1 MQLRNSLR
9 NSFQD
14 LRFALRQLRRAPG
27 FALTVVLT
35 LALSVGV
42 ATAVFCVIDAVILR
56 PLPFAKADKI
66 VFVQATSRS
75 GFQHPA
81 SWPNF
86 KDERA
91 ELQTFQALAGYMDFR
106 KITVETP
113 SSGPVSLDSVKSTDN
128 FFQVFGV
135 RPLLGR
141 TFLPGEQEDGKNDI
155 VVLSYDAWQKY
166 FGGDRDVLNKAV
178 KLDGRVSTIIG
189 VMPAGF
195 RYPLNLHDAVYSPRL
210 LTDEWMQNRGANWL
224 RTVGLLKDGATIQQA
239 QADFTHVF
247 ADLAKAHPETNS
259 GDTPLLTPVAERVAG
274 KTRGPLYTLLFAVLA
289 VLAIGCVNVAGLLLA
304 RGVKRERE
312 MAMRVAIG
320 AGRRRL
326 FGQVLTEGLMLAVIG
341 AAGGVLLA
349 SVLLDA
355 MSTFLIKAMDRGADV
370 HMNWAVL
377 SAAIAVAVFTS
388 LSASLYP
395 AFRLSGINPNRALK
409 TGGSAGTQRSQTR
422 LRSGFVVTQV
432 ALTLVLLVVAGLL
445 MRVVTRYRDADL
457 GFNPAQILS
466 VKLGLSRARYDGR
479 DMVTA
484 FYRPLEERVKRL
496 PGVQAAGLIDVLPI
510 DSFGDNRNVH
520 IAGQPANPPSQV
532 MGAESRF
539 VSTGYFDVMGISLH
553 QGRQLSLGLDKAEN
567 KGSTVLVND
576 AFVGEFIPRGLDP
589 TRQRMDDNV
598 KEEEW
603 SRIVGV
609 TGNVRQSLY
618 EPPMAEIDCLMDEI
632 PTQYKPDLMS
642 TMFLVVRTT
651 GDPTQVT
658 SAVRSIVHDLDPTVP
673 FDEPRTMTEVVAET
687 LVFERMESWLFGI
700 FASLALAL
708 AMVGLYGLVS
718 HEVEQSTRDIGV
730 RMALGATRN
739 NILGMVLGRVAVML
753 AAGTVAGLVLT
764 FSARKVI
771 GMVIYFEVEKE
782 AGGFLMLALLLVIAG
797 LVAALIPATRA
808 ASIEPMQA
816 LRAE

>member
-1 MQLRNSLR
+1 MNNLWN
-9 NSFQD
+9 D
-14 LRFALRQLRRAPG
+14 LRYAVRQLRRAPG
-27 FALTVVLT
+27 FAFTVVLT

-56 PLPFAKADKI
+56 PLPYANPDKI
-66 VFVQATSRS
+66 VFIQATARS
-75 GFQHPA
+75 GFEHPA
-81 SWPNF
+81 SWPSY

-91 ELQTFQALAGYMDFR
+91 QLQTFAALAGYMDFR
-106 KITVETP
+106 KITIETP
-113 SSGPVSLDSVKSTDN
+113 SNGPVSLDGVHSTDN

-135 RPLLGR
+135 QPILGR
-141 TFLPGEQEDGKNDI
+141 TFLPGEELDGKNDI
-155 VVLSYDAWQKY
+155 AVLSYDAWQKY
-166 FGGDRDVLNKAV
+166 FGGDREVIGKTV
-178 KLDGRVSTIIG
+178 KLDGRATSIVG

-195 RYPLNLHDAVYSPRL
+195 RYPLNLHNAVYTPRL
-210 LTDEWMQNRGANWL
+210 ITDEWMQNRGANWL
-224 RTVGLLKDGATIQQA
+224 RTVGLIKSGATIQQA
-239 QADFTHVF
+239 QADFMHVF

-259 GDTPLLTPVAERVAG
+259 GDTPLLTPLAERVAG
-274 KTRGPLYTLLFAVLA
+274 GTRGPLYSLLFAVLA

-320 AGRRRL
+320 AGRGRL
-326 FGQVLTEGLMLAVIG
+326 FGQMLTEGLMLAMFG

-349 SVLLDA
+349 SALLDG
-355 MSTFLIKAMDRGADV
+355 MSAFLIKAMNRGADV

-388 LSASLYP
+388 LSASFYP
-395 AFRLSGINPNRALK
+395 ALRLSGIDPNRALK
-409 TGGSAGTQRSQTR
+409 AGGNAGTQRSQTR

-445 MRVVTRYRDADL
+445 IRVVTRYRDADL
-457 GFNPAQILS
+457 GFNPSRILS
-466 VKLGLSRARYDGR
+466 VKLGLSRTRYEGR

-484 FYRPLEERVKRL
+484 FYAPLEERVKRL

-510 DSFGDNRNVH
+510 DSYGDNRNVH
-520 IAGQPANPPSQV
+520 IAGQPPNPPNQV
-532 MGAESRF
+532 MLGESRF
-539 VSTGYFDVMGISLH
+539 VSTGYFDVMGIPLH
-553 QGRQLSLGLDKAEN
+553 QGRQLSKSLDRAEN

-576 AFVGEFIPRGLDP
+576 AFVSRFIPRGLDP
-589 TRQRMDDNV
+589 TTQRMDDRV

-609 TGNVRQSLY
+609 TGNVRQSIY
-618 EPPMAEIDCLMDEI
+618 QPPMAEIDCLMDEI

-642 TMFLVVRTT
+642 NMFLVVRTS
-651 GDPTQVT
+651 GDPSQVIP
-658 SAVRSIVHDLDPTVP
+658 AVRSIVHDLDPTVP
-673 FDEPRTMTEVVAET
+673 FDEPRTMTDVVAET

-718 HEVEQSTRDIGV
+718 HEVEQGTRDIGV

-739 NILGMVLGRVAVML
+739 RILSMVLRRVAWML
-753 AAGTVAGLVLT
+753 AAGTAAGLVLT
-764 FSARKVI
+764 LVARKLI
-771 GMVIYFEVEKE
+771 GMVIYFEAQKE
-782 AGGFLMLALLLVIAG
+782 AGGFLLLALLLLVAG
-797 LVAALIPATRA
+797 LLAALIPAARA